1 MRSRGL
7 VGITAFIMAAIATM
21 AIFLYLHGVKHSADT
36 GGAQVTVIVSKKDL
50 PAGTSMDGVI
60 SQGDL
65 TTETIGSKTEVTGAI
80 TSVVQLK
87 GRVTSTPILAGEQI
101 PVARL
106 QGSTSLPGGAIGIPT
121 GFEAVTIQLEA
132 QRMVGG
138 ALHPSDHVTI
148 YGSFDQPV
156 SQPVTVTLV
165 PDVKVLKVSRPS
177 TVDQASSQGDTLL
190 TVALRAPDAEKVVF
204 AQEHGTVWMALLAP
218 GQSGQAKPPVYS
230 GGVLK

>member
-156 SQPVTVTLV
+156 SPVNVEPEKWSVVPPTEITFGEAEGYSAGRPESPAETKKLV
-165 PDVKVLKVSRPS
+165 PAR
-177 TVDQASSQGDTLL
+177 
-190 TVALRAPDAEKVVF
+190 EKD
-204 AQEHGTVWMALLAP
+204 E
-218 GQSGQAKPPVYS
+218 S
-230 GGVLK
+230 